1 MSDIIEKIGRLRN
14 LMTMIGCS
22 DEQITNAQKT
32 LDMVFPQEYVT
43 YMREFGS
50 ICFFG
55 HEFTGLGWCRNGN
68 ENIGDRNVVTLTLQ
82 ERELNDDF
90 PPKMLALENA
100 GIDGII
106 ITVDESG
113 AVYKV
118 QYDECTKLCDS
129 FSDYIDRFLNED

>member
-1 MSDIIEKIGRLRN
+1 
-14 LMTMIGCS
+14 MTMIGCS

-55 HEFTGLGWCRNGN
+55 HEFTGLGWRQNGE
-68 ENIGDRNVVTLTLQ
+68 ENTGYRNVVTMTLR
-82 ERELNDDF
+82 EREINENF
-90 PPKMLALENA
+90 PQKMLALENA

-113 AVYKV
+113 AVYEV

-129 FSDYIDRFLNED
+129 ISDYIDWCLNED